1 MRTYDETYRQVIWTD
16 FTVWRD
22 GRELGILSPG
32 KSFHPN
38 EQQPI
43 AQVGIRSTPWEDL
56 YMILGGVER
65 DGSAATL
72 KIMVNPM
79 VMWIWIG
86 GIIITMGTLITVI
99 PSRSARTTGAQAHNL
114 APGGPASSL
123 EYSGS
128 PR

>member
-1 MRTYDETYRQVIWTD
+1 V
-16 FTVWRD
+16 
-22 GRELGILSPG
+22 GKLSPG

-86 GIIITMGTLITVI
+86 GVIITMGALITLI
-99 PSRSARTTGAQAHNL
+99 PSRSTRTPAAQTLDLTA
-114 APGGPASSL
+114 GGSASSL